1 MPKKEEN
8 YESMMVK
15 LEGFVQSMDSKDL
28 TLDQAM
34 KNYEDGIKLCNRLYA
49 MLTEAESKI
58 NILKNGEGAEEEFL
72 VKE

>member
-1 MPKKEEN
+1 MSHKDNNCLINSNVFSEYRFNTVLK
-8 YESMMVK
+8 STRLLFLVK
-15 LEGFVQSMDSKDL
+15 V
-28 TLDQAM
+28 
-34 KNYEDGIKLCNRLYA
+34 GIKLCNRLYA